1 MTWPEAVASMFLIP
15 LPFEAVAGSAYCSC
29 GHRQAQDGTMVSK
42 IFSGAIGG
50 AALLVAG
57 LQPKNIAADDGDGE
71 LFTLLTRIFELGILM
86 VALGLILV
94 TIVLLVTPRAD
105 DVEVV
110 ESTMES
116 TQSTVHSRG
125 RWNRARLQKSNEV
138 NESEGQSWR
147 RARGENHNALE
158 SSHQID
164 LPIEESQVLKIS
176 GASCTV
182 RLRNG
187 MLMPQMGLGSG
198 DLEGREGREAIC
210 TALRAGYR
218 LIDTALFYRTEKEIA
233 AGVRMAGLK
242 RDQVFICTKVLQK
255 AHASEAQ
262 VRNSLKE
269 SLKNLDTNY
278 VDLYVI
284 HNPRAGRIK
293 EVWSLLLKLREEGLC
308 KAVGVSN
315 FGVGQLEG
323 LRESGFEL
331 PEVNQIEVH
340 CWRQLPEVTAY
351 HAKHGIATMCMAPL
365 ARGRMFG
372 RSDLAKMAEEMGR
385 TEAEVAIRW
394 SLQKGLPLID
404 LPHYFLLQSVL

>member
-1 MTWPEAVASMFLIP
+1 M
-15 LPFEAVAGSAYCSC
+15 
-29 GHRQAQDGTMVSK
+29 
-42 IFSGAIGG
+42 
-50 AALLVAG
+50 
-57 LQPKNIAADDGDGE
+57 
-71 LFTLLTRIFELGILM
+71 
-86 VALGLILV
+86 
-94 TIVLLVTPRAD
+94 
-105 DVEVV
+105 DVI
-110 ESTMES
+110 ESNMES
-116 TQSTVHSRG
+116 TQSIVHSRG
-125 RWNRARLQKSNEV
+125 RWNRARLQKNNEV
-138 NESEGQSWR
+138 SESEGQPWR

-176 GASCTV
+176 GASRPGVGCTV

-233 AGVRMAGLK
+233 AGIRMAGLK

-255 AHASEAQ
+255 AHASEVQ

-394 SLQKGLPLID
+394 SLQKGYIPIPKSINPERVLLNMADGFD
-404 LPHYFLLQSVL
+404 LTKSQMDRIKHLDTGFMSCTMASPCHELSWQLVADEIPDPDTWGGNRNKSKGSGKGKGKGKQSEYQRW